1 MNYKGKIVVITGAAQ
16 GIGKHI
22 ADTFRA
28 QHAIVCD
35 IDIQPGCYFQGD
47 ISNTD
52 VLDQFVSKIIR
63 DYKHVD
69 YIINN
74 ALPLMR
80 GINDCSIDDFNYAL
94 QVGITAPFYLVQQ
107 LLPYFN
113 DNAVIVN
120 MSSTRAHMSQPQTES
135 YAAAKGGISALTH
148 ALAVSLRE
156 KARVN
161 AILPGWIDTT
171 DTSFAG
177 SNNTQHPVGRVGIPS
192 DITQTVLFLC
202 SDAASFI
209 TGQEFV
215 VDGGMTKQMIY
226 HNDQGWLFE
235 DKSSDNNK

>member
-1 MNYKGKIVVITGAAQ
+1 MNFKNKVIVITGAAQ
-16 GIGKHI
+16 GIGKHF

-28 QHAIVCD
+28 QQAIVCD

-47 ISNTD
+47 ISDTAI
-52 VLDQFVSKIIR
+52 LDQFISKIITEQG
-63 DYKHVD
+63 KVD

-74 ALPLMR
+74 ALPIMK
-80 GINDCSIDDFNYAL
+80 GIDDCTVDDFNYAL

-107 LLPYFN
+107 LMPYFN
-113 DNAVIVN
+113 AHAAIIN
-120 MSSTRAHMSQPQTES
+120 MSSSRAHMSQPQTES

-171 DTSFAG
+171 GTTYTG
-177 SNNTQHPVGRVGIPS
+177 NNNAQHPAGRVGVPN
-192 DITQTVLFLC
+192 DITQMVLYLC
-202 SDAASFI
+202 SDAATFI

-215 VDGGMTKQMIY
+215 IDGGMTKQMVY
-226 HNDQGWLFE
+226 HNDQGWLYE
-235 DKSSDNNK
+235 NQ